1 MAVTEKE
8 VLNALRTVIEPDL
21 KRDLVTLNLIRNVA
35 VQGGQVGFEVVLTN
49 PTNPQKARIQQACEE
64 AVRALH
70 GVERVSVAVATVNF
84 GPSARDRPA
93 IPGVRHILAVAS
105 GKGGVGKSTVAANLA
120 VALAQTGAAV
130 GLMDADIYGPNIP
143 IMMGVK
149 ERPDTED
156 DRIIP
161 LQSHGLKLMSMGF
174 ITGDNIPVI
183 WRGPLVTKMIQQFLH
198 NVAWGDLDYLV
209 LDLPPGTGDV
219 QITVRQSVYITG
231 AVIVT
236 TPQNLALEDVKRGIL
251 MFRQVDVPIF
261 GVIENMSAFICPR
274 CKTRTDIFGHGGG
287 LRLCEQMGVPFL
299 GEVPLDPQIRKAGDE
314 GVPIVVGQPDSPQA
328 DAFRKV
334 AAALVSQ
341 INVLDAKR
349 AEQAKL
355 TEGLKVL

>member
-1 MAVTEKE
+1 
-8 VLNALRTVIEPDL
+8 
-21 KRDLVTLNLIRNVA
+21 
-35 VQGGQVGFEVVLTN
+35 
-49 PTNPQKARIQQACEE
+49 
-64 AVRALH
+64 
-70 GVERVSVAVATVNF
+70 
-84 GPSARDRPA
+84 
-93 IPGVRHILAVAS
+93 
-105 GKGGVGKSTVAANLA
+105 
-120 VALAQTGAAV
+120 
-130 GLMDADIYGPNIP
+130 
-143 IMMGVK
+143 
-149 ERPDTED
+149 
-156 DRIIP
+156 
-161 LQSHGLKLMSMGF
+161 MSMGF

-219 QITVRQSVYITG
+219 QITVRQSVSITG

-287 LRLCEQMGVPFL
+287 LRLCEQMGVSFL